1 MKGASLLHRWEVP
14 LLLLIPLS
22 TSAQHLRSPVKI
34 SVLGILLIR
43 SRDMALSRLYSLDLR
58 LKIRTLQGHP
68 TLVNNRASPL
78 RIQGSNSRL
87 LLALLPTLPRQI
99 FSRRRHNRSPRL
111 LTKAGYL
118 LEKTLRPTKRRGDM
132 RLTSSSSNRSS
143 NKLIRTLIILPLASS
158 SNYQPRRTPVTSVH
172 KEPLVD
178 ILISLVVITTSLQRE
193 DLPPLRMLQTTALP
207 FMHMVRG
214 MELAVTSKR
223 LLFCEAAN
231 IRTHVCQRH
240 RVWRRLDSVVML

>member
-1 MKGASLLHRWEVP
+1 M
-14 LLLLIPLS
+14 
-22 TSAQHLRSPVKI
+22 KI

-87 LLALLPTLPRQI
+87 LLALLPTLLRQI

-118 LEKTLRPTKRRGDM
+118 LEKTLRPTMRRGDM
-132 RLTSSSSNRSS
+132 RLTSSSSSNRSS
-143 NKLIRTLIILPLASS
+143 SKLIILPLASS
-158 SNYQPRRTPVTSVH
+158 SNYQPSRTPVTSVH
-172 KEPLVD
+172 KESLVD
-178 ILISLVVITTSLQRE
+178 ILISLVAITTSLQRE

-207 FMHMVRG
+207 SMHMARG

-231 IRTHVCQRH
+231 TRTHVCQRH
-240 RVWRRLDSVVML
+240 RVWRRLGSVVML